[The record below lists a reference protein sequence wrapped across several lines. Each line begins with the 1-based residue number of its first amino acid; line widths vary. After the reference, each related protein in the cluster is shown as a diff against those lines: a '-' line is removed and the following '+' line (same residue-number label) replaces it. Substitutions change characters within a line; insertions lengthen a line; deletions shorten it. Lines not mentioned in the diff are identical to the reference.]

1 VSAAAALPR
10 PASRPQQ
17 EGKHR
22 GDHAL
27 EALRPSH
34 RRPALGRGAVLCL
47 GRCLASCTLAPPGRS
62 SPSTRPPPLWNP
74 AAEPVTGWADSP
86 APVPEFVFDQP
97 LELVAARTFPLA
109 TVEPCIARR
118 ARSRFALLAPPAP
131 AHPFIIALQARGAAP
146 RYLRDRFSSP
156 RRLAQALA

>member
-1 VSAAAALPR
+1 MSTRLRRCAQVIAARRSAGGLCSASAAAWPLAPLPR
-10 PASRPQQ
+10 PAEAAPA
-17 EGKHR
+17 R
-22 GDHAL
+22 G
-27 EALRPSH
+27 
-34 RRPALGRGAVLCL
+34 
-47 GRCLASCTLAPPGRS
+47 
-62 SPSTRPPPLWNP
+62 PPPLWDP

-131 AHPFIIALQARGAAP
+131 AHRFIIAPQARGAAP
-146 RYLRDRFSSP
+146 RCLRDRFSSP
-156 RRLAQALA
+156 RWLAQALA